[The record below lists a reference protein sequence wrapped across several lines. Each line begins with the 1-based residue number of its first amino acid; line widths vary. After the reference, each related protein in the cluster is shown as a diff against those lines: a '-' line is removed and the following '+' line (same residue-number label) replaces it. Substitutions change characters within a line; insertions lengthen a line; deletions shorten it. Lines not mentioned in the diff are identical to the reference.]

1 MHLEKLQLLN
11 YKSHAEVN
19 LSFPARINVIVGRN
33 GSGKTNLLDSIY
45 YLAFTKSAFSSSDLH
60 IIRQQEPY
68 FMAKGFFRQGDRVHE
83 LVSSVQS
90 SASGRGAGK
99 KTFREDQQDYGK
111 LSEHI
116 GKYPVVL
123 IAPDDVDLVK
133 ESSEARRKFF
143 DGIISQLDR
152 GYLDS
157 LLRYNHTLK
166 QRNSLLK
173 MFQDSGKPDWL
184 ALEVY
189 DREIVRFGELIYQ
202 RRLAFVQ
209 EFLPE
214 FRRFYKF
221 IVEEREATDLT
232 YMSALR
238 DIGYEEGLRKSR
250 SKDLVLQRTSF
261 GIHRDD
267 FHFTLGDGDLKRLG
281 SQGQQKSFVIALKL
295 AQTAI
300 LERAK
305 GFKPILLL
313 DDIFDKLDDF
323 RISRLLEVIR
333 NGAPGQIFIT
343 DARPD
348 RTTTLLE
355 TTGLAASLFEV
366 SEQGIRAS
374 VSARSEDKSV

>member
-19 LSFPARINVIVGRN
+19 LSFPARINVIIGRN

-68 FMAKGFFRQGDRVHE
+68 FMAKGFFRQGERVHE
-83 LVSSVQS
+83 LMSSVQS

-202 RRLAFVQ
+202 RRLAFVE

-238 DIGYEEGLRKSR
+238 EVGYEDGLRKSR

-295 AQTAI
+295 AQTSI

-323 RISRLLEVIR
+323 RIGRLLEVIR
-333 NGAPGQIFIT
+333 DGAPGQIFIT

-355 TTGLAASLFEV
+355 TTGLPASLFEV
-366 SEQGIRAS
+366 SESGVTQSG
-374 VSARSEDKSV
+374 

>member
-19 LSFPARINVIVGRN
+19 LEFPGRINVIVGRN

-60 IIRQQEPY
+60 IIRHNESY
-68 FMAKGFFRQGDRVHE
+68 FMAKGYFRHNERVHE
-83 LVSSVQS
+83 LVSSVQ
-90 SASGRGAGK
+90 ATPSGRGAGK
-99 KTFREDQQDYGK
+99 KMFRENQQEYTK

-143 DGIISQLDR
+143 DGIISQLDKS
-152 GYLDS
+152 YLDS

-166 QRNSLLK
+166 QRNSLLR
-173 MFQDSGKPDWL
+173 MFQESGNPDWL
-184 ALEVY
+184 ALEIY
-189 DREIVRFGELIYQ
+189 DHELTRSGDLIFR
-202 RRLAFVQ
+202 RRLDFVE
-209 EFLPE
+209 EFLPV
-214 FRRFYKF
+214 FRHYYNF
-221 IVEEREATDLT
+221 IVEERETTDLT
-232 YMSALR
+232 YLSGLR
-238 DIGYEEGLRKSR
+238 ETPYEEGLRKSR
-250 SKDLVLQRTSF
+250 QKDLALQRTSF

-267 FHFTLGDGDLKRLG
+267 FHFTLGTGDLKRLG

-295 AQTAI
+295 AQAQI

-313 DDIFDKLDDF
+313 DDIFDKLDDH
-323 RISRLLEVIR
+323 RISKLLEVIKE
-333 NGAPGQIFIT
+333 GSPGQIFIT

-348 RTTTLLE
+348 RTTVLLQN
-355 TTGLAASLFEV
+355 TGLTASLFKVTETGV
-366 SEQGIRAS
+366 G
-374 VSARSEDKSV
+374 